1 MTNVPGIVPQPYPIV
16 NYPGT
21 FAIILRKVATPFS
34 FLFFWGEVLIANQ
47 LIFRGA
53 FFGEKKFGGIF
64 FGGYFSDGRW
74 TAVGRPPDAG
84 RTAIRR
90 RSDGRLMA
98 VRRPSDKE

>member
-21 FAIILRKVATPFS
+21 FAIILRKVATPF
-34 FLFFWGEVLIANQ
+34 LFFFKGVLIANPP
-47 LIFRGA
+47 IFRGT
-53 FFGEKKFGGIF
+53 FFGEKISADFF

-84 RTAIRR
+84 RTAI
-90 RSDGRLMA
+90 
-98 VRRPSDKE
+98 